1 MSVIAITDIID
12 CPTID
17 ALMTRY
23 DSEKNQVL
31 QELRNDWMFSI
42 KNLASQE
49 RPQIFHTLG
58 FSGSGKSTLLEYC
71 HENTEIFPEGAFF
84 LGFDRVME
92 SCQSYQD
99 EFEKLGAEEAFL
111 RWEIPARA
119 LGYELLEEALKRRL
133 HIVFEHSGAR
143 QDHVELLRHVKN
155 DLGYH
160 LTIMETQ
167 VDPQKALERNKEKAR
182 FQPVEYVLERK
193 KTIDQLRPLYHMLA
207 DEWYSFDMGIFPPK
221 QIEHEVR

>member
-1 MSVIAITDIID
+1 MSMIAVTDIID
-12 CPTID
+12 CPSVD
-17 ALMTRY
+17 GLMTRY
-23 DSEKNQVL
+23 NSEKNQIL
-31 QELRNDWMFSI
+31 QALRNDWLYSVRE
-42 KNLASQE
+42 LPSQDA
-49 RPQIFHTLG
+49 PQIFHTLG

-71 HENTEIFPEGAFF
+71 HENKNVFPEGVFF

-92 SCQSYQD
+92 SCQAYQD
-99 EFEKLGAEEAFL
+99 DFEKLGAEEAFL

-143 QDHVELLRHVKN
+143 QDHVELLRHIKN
-155 DLGYH
+155 DLGYR

-167 VDPQKALERNKEKAR
+167 VDPERALQRNKDKVR
-182 FQPVEYVLERK
+182 FQPIEYVLERK

-207 DEWYSFDMGIFPPK
+207 DEWFSYDMSIFPPK
-221 QIEHEVR
+221 QLEHEVR